1 MIYLAHIAG
10 IGFHT
15 ALALA
20 RANAKVT
27 ILSANEDHGNDA
39 IKEMNEFLQS
49 HDPKSSGKVSWTGV
63 DLGDI
68 PAVDK
73 VAKKILEDEERL
85 DILVLNGGIGQAPWG
100 LEKNGIEKHFDVND
114 YNISVAGVLTK
125 NFLQINNL
133 GHYVLAARLLPLMQ
147 RTAEKPGVPPA
158 SVRIIMQSSEL
169 HKMAPSETKFAS
181 KEEINEKRDGIPL
194 YVHENMYKCASHS

>member
-1 MIYLAHIAG
+1 M
-10 IGFHT
+10 
-15 ALALA
+15 
-20 RANAKVT
+20 T

-49 HDPKSSGKVSWTGV
+49 HNPKSLGKVSWTGV

-73 VAKKILEDEERL
+73 VAKKILEDEDRL

-114 YNISVAGVLTK
+114 YNISVARVLTK
-125 NFLQINNL
+125 IFLQINNL

-147 RTAEKPGVPPA
+147 RTTEQPGVPPA

-194 YVHENMYKCASHS
+194 CVHEIMYKSASHS